1 MLKHLTRTLLFMAF
15 TLGIGTATAQAE
27 EIVVGGKNFTEQQI
41 LTSMTVQ
48 YLEHLGYDVDQRSG
62 MGTTVLRR
70 AQENGQVDL
79 YWEYTGTSLISYNKV
94 TEKLSPEQ
102 TYQRVKQL
110 DAEKGLVWLAPSEAN
125 NTYALAMREADAE
138 RLGIETISDLAAA
151 VNDDAELTLASNAT
165 FYARDDGLRPLQKT
179 YGFRFGRANV
189 KRMDQG
195 LTLRALTQGEVDV
208 AMTTATNGQIPSL
221 PIVILEDDRQF
232 FPNYA
237 LTPVVRQETLDAN
250 PELDEQ
256 MNRVSALLDD
266 RTMARLNSRV
276 DIEKQSA
283 EKVAQNFLAEHG
295 LL

>member
-1 MLKHLTRTLLFMAF
+1 MLRHLSHALLFMAF
-15 TLGIGTATAQAE
+15 TLGISTASAQAE

-79 YWEYTGTSLISYNKV
+79 VLGIHRHLADQLQQG

-102 TYQRVKQL
+102 TYQRVREL
-110 DAEKGLVWLAPSEAN
+110 DAEKGLVWLAPSDAN

-165 FYARDDGLRPLQKT
+165 FYARDDGLRPLQET

-237 LTPVVRQETLDAN
+237 LTPVVRQETLEAN

-256 MNRVSALLDD
+256 MNSISALLDD
-266 RTMARLNSRV
+266 RTMARLNARV

-283 EKVAQNFLAEHG
+283 EKVAQNFLAEHE